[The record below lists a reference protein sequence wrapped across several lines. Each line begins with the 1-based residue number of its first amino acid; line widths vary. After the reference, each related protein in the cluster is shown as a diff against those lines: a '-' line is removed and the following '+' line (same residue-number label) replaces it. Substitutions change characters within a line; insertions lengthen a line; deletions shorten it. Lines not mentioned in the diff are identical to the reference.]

1 MKPPPPPPPDEVV
14 ERAMQRA
21 LELARTAAELDE
33 VPVGAVVVGPDG
45 AVLAEAYNRTEN
57 LLDPTAHAERL
68 ALAAACAASGGTRLP
83 EGSLLA
89 VTLEPCAMCAGA
101 LVLAR
106 AAYLVFGALDPKAG
120 ACGSLRDFVRDPRL
134 NHRVVLLPR
143 RHEADCG
150 ELLTRFFA
158 AKRGPL
164 PGLGPRP

>member
-14 ERAMQRA
+14 ERALQ
-21 LELARTAAELDE
+21 LAREAAQRDE

-45 AVLAEAYNRTEN
+45 ALLAEAHNHTEN
-57 LLDPTAHAERL
+57 LRDPTAHAERL
-68 ALAAACAASGGTRLP
+68 ALAAACAASGTTRLP
-83 EGSLLA
+83 TGSLLA
-89 VTLEPCAMCAGA
+89 ATLEPCAMCAGA

-143 RHEADCG
+143 LREAECG

-158 AKRGPL
+158 GKRGPL
-164 PGLGPRP
+164 PGRGPRP